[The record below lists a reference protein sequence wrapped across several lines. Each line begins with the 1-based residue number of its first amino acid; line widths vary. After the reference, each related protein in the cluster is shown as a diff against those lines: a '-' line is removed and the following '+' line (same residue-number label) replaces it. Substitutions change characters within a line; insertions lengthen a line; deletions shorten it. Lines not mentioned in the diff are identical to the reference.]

1 MRYIHLFTYL
11 AHSIHWC
18 LLNFALQKQS
28 KDRFGLEGDEE
39 STMLEESVSPKKW
52 VVSSVEKCWPLW
64 FSSHSLVIHEFKA
77 YCLIVHVITFL
88 PAQQS
93 TPQETWC

>member
-1 MRYIHLFTYL
+1 MRYIHLFTYS

-52 VVSSVEKCWPLW
+52 VVCSV
-64 FSSHSLVIHEFKA
+64 
-77 YCLIVHVITFL
+77 
-88 PAQQS
+88 
-93 TPQETWC
+93 

>member
-1 MRYIHLFTYL
+1 MRYIHLFTYS
-11 AHSIHWC
+11 AHGIHWC

-52 VVSSVEKCWPLW
+52 VVSSV
-64 FSSHSLVIHEFKA
+64 
-77 YCLIVHVITFL
+77 
-88 PAQQS
+88 
-93 TPQETWC
+93 